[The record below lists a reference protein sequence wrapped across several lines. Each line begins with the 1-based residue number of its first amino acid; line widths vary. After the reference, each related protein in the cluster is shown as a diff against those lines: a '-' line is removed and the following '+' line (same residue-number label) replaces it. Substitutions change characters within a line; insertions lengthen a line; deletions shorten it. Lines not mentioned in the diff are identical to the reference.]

1 MTDLDSWLAAI
12 AGERCE
18 RCKGFGFAYQCN
30 EFGESDGIKYPCKPC
45 HGKGRTWSIPLWE
58 LCGPLSD
65 WLEEQGDYVRARLVR
80 PKTQGPDMHDQPSIW
95 AEDGRCFW
103 WLWLPD
109 SKGDEKH
116 LPLHELAR
124 RLRLL
129 WRKPC
134 DGCGGTGI
142 ADQNVWPCAECSA
155 RGHFPQTLVVG
166 DGPVEVPE
174 SVATA
179 RGRKLSAVWEGEW
192 IVDRVKEL
200 KTSDLPTGGFLAAR
214 EWAANHLLRIPPEV
228 LQ

>member
-1 MTDLDSWLAAI
+1 MTDPDSWLAAI
-12 AGERCE
+12 AGEKCGRC
-18 RCKGFGFAYQCN
+18 
-30 EFGESDGIKYPCKPC
+30 DGTGRLNVIGNAVDCPTC
-45 HGKGRTWSIPLWE
+45 HGQGRTWSIPLWE

-65 WLEEQGDYVRARLVR
+65 WCEEQGDSVRARLVR
-80 PKTQGPDMHDQPSIW
+80 PFKRPAFDFDPFSSPSVNEEPYGIRDEW
-95 AEDGRCFW
+95 YW
-103 WLWLPD
+103 PWLPE
-109 SKGDEKH
+109 SKGDDKH

-142 ADQNVWPCAECSA
+142 ADQNVWPCAACSA
-155 RGHFPQTLVVG
+155 RGYFPQTLVVG

-192 IVDRVKEL
+192 IVERVKEL

-214 EWAANHLLRIPPEV
+214 EWAANHLLRVPKEV
-228 LQ
+228 LT